1 MEKEVS
7 IRSTDLSDDY
17 ILHSAARILKQDI
30 EKITIVTDEYPSA
43 GEASL
48 TASMDRIPL
57 FLSKFICWLLDSKSF
72 NGATEL
78 ADVPFD
84 KLRKIMAIVECS
96 FSVSMDFYLHLFT
109 LDSPYN
115 CIMILDLDN

>member
-7 IRSTDLSDDY
+7 IRSTDLSDEQ
-17 ILHSAARILKQDI
+17 ILHSAARILRQDI

-43 GEASL
+43 DEASL
-48 TASMDRIPL
+48 TASMERMPL

-78 ADVPFD
+78 ADIPFD
-84 KLRKIMAIVECS
+84 KLRKIMAIVECI
-96 FSVSMDFYLHLFT
+96 FSVSRDFFLHLFT
-109 LDSPYN
+109 SDSSYN